1 MTTRNHGNRLLLVN
15 EQNECFYFRNEML
28 TFSKKFQPKTF
39 FRIKE
44 PSFNKLFFKINCF
57 EKYSEK
63 TKFAQSGRGVP
74 LSHGKCFYFL

>member
-1 MTTRNHGNRLLLVN
+1 MATRNHGNRLLLAN
-15 EQNECFYFRNEML
+15 EQMNFFIFLIKML